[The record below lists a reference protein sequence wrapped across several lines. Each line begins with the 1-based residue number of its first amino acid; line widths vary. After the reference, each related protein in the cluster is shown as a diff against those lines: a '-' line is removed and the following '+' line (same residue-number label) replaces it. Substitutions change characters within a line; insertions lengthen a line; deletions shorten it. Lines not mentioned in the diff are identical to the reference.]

1 MATEPIEAT
10 RPARARDK
18 DRPATRSTEDS
29 GEGAIH
35 MRPGALAP
43 LQTQF
48 AALVVL
54 VLVVIVALA
63 SWTAAAVI
71 AAIYLLLSLALR
83 QMRRPAQR

>member
-1 MATEPIEAT
+1 
-10 RPARARDK
+10 
-18 DRPATRSTEDS
+18 
-29 GEGAIH
+29 